1 MIFEPQFAQV
11 MRRCSRPLREPH
23 LHSQFPIANLTKSS
37 EQVSRKSLKGKT
49 LVKTD
54 CNPVSSRSSGRRFI
68 CRNRSYDLRCT
79 SMRFGNA
86 MYLRILEKSWRTG
99 SCFGRED
106 PFIRCSCIEV
116 LLQARPLAGDAND

>member
-1 MIFEPQFAQV
+1 MSQISTRFLLITPHFWQLTVSSCGWSVMIFEPQFAQV

-68 CRNRSYDLRCT
+68 CRNLSYDLRCT

-86 MYLRILEKSWRTG
+86 M
-99 SCFGRED
+99 
-106 PFIRCSCIEV
+106 
-116 LLQARPLAGDAND
+116 